1 MDVHSC
7 VVHTLQLFIG
17 KDLAPVEILAACV
30 KGIINFFSTQKQIER
45 LEAVQRKLGYE
56 DVMHCIQDVQT
67 CWNSS
72 YYAWN
77 RLFYLKNTII
87 QLQTNLYT
95 STNREDRKDA
105 TNSIDSPSNDVAYN
119 NKNTIFE
126 ETELEV
132 DSEEIISHIIKK
144 RISIKDLLNT
154 EGVLLKEL
162 DLELENKKDEIIQK
176 LHDEFNEMNSDN
188 LNKSTPVMPVT
199 EPYNTTVPVSDAE
212 TSL

>member
-1 MDVHSC
+1 MLTDDEWN
-7 VVHTLQLFIG
+7 LLDQLELIF
-17 KDLAPVEILAACV
+17 
-30 KGIINFFSTQKQIER
+30 
-45 LEAVQRKLGYE
+45 
-56 DVMHCIQDVQT
+56 
-67 CWNSS
+67 
-72 YYAWN
+72 
-77 RLFYLKNTII
+77 
-87 QLQTNLYT
+87 NL
-95 STNREDRKDA
+95 A

-212 TSL
+212 TSFNYLSMSVVLETENPLDWWQIRKEIFSNLSQIARKYLGVLATSVSSEILFFHTDSLISVKRIRLDTSLVE